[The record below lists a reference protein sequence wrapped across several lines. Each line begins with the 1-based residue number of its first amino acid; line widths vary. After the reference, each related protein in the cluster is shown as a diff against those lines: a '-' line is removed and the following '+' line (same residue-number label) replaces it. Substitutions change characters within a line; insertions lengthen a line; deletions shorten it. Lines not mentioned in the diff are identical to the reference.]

1 MIKFTNV
8 KNEKCTKQQHQ
19 IKIVRN
25 ATNHIADKN

>member
-8 KNEKCTKQQHQ
+8 KNEKCAKQHQ
-19 IKIVRN
+19 TKIVRN